1 MEVKATATVA
11 PADGRGLRRLAEQC
25 GDAFKG
31 GVVLHAGGSTIKR
44 DVDHCLAVP
53 LARLC
58 GMYEVASCP
67 NGTYISAKPCISS
80 FLRKQESSDFGLSRA
95 TRGTGSSLSRG

>member
-1 MEVKATATVA
+1 MKATATVA

-31 GVVLHAGGSTIKR
+31 GVVLHAGSTIKL

-58 GMYEVASCP
+58 GMYEVP
-67 NGTYISAKPCISS
+67 EWHLHKRKVMYFVIPAKAGI
-80 FLRKQESSDFGLSRA
+80 Q
-95 TRGTGSSLSRG
+95 

>member
-1 MEVKATATVA
+1 MKATATVA
-11 PADGRGLRRLAEQC
+11 PADSRGLRRLAEQC

-31 GVVLHAGGSTIKR
+31 GVLHAGGSTIKR

-58 GMYEVASCP
+58 GMYEVPSCP
-67 NGTYISAKPCISS
+67 NGTCTSAKSCISS